1 MHARMQMAL
10 LFYFHN
16 CEAVSHIY
24 EQKAYAKAD
33 AKVRSTVLRMNV
45 RYVAVI
51 INRAKPDMRKSNAV
65 RFPNEHGSYLP
76 IAVSSVYTLFNNNV
90 LIFLCLFLSYFF
102 LGRIICL

>member
-33 AKVRSTVLRMNV
+33 AKVRSAVLRMNV
-45 RYVAVI
+45 RYVA
-51 INRAKPDMRKSNAV
+51 AFS
-65 RFPNEHGSYLP
+65 E
-76 IAVSSVYTLFNNNV
+76 
-90 LIFLCLFLSYFF
+90 
-102 LGRIICL
+102 

>member
-24 EQKAYAKAD
+24 EHKAYAKAD

-45 RYVAVI
+45 RYVAV
-51 INRAKPDMRKSNAV
+51 S
-65 RFPNEHGSYLP
+65 
-76 IAVSSVYTLFNNNV
+76 VS
-90 LIFLCLFLSYFF
+90 
-102 LGRIICL
+102 GRSPT

>member
-33 AKVRSTVLRMNV
+33 AKVRSTVLRMNA

-51 INRAKPDMRKSNAV
+51 INRVKPDMRKSNAV
-65 RFPNEHGSYLP
+65 RFPNEHGSYPLN
-76 IAVSSVYTLFNNNV
+76 SVLRMNV
-90 LIFLCLFLSYFF
+90 RYEAAFSE
-102 LGRIICL
+102 

>member
-51 INRAKPDMRKSNAV
+51 INRAKPDMRKSNAE
-65 RFPNEHGSYLP
+65 RFPNEHGSYLHIP
-76 IAVSSVYTLFNNNV
+76 FS
-90 LIFLCLFLSYFF
+90 LIMC
-102 LGRIICL
+102 